1 MNLEWRES
9 NGPLVATPV
18 HRGFGTRLLSGALEQ
33 FGGTVETTFEPTGLI
48 CTLSWTADE
57 WASSSPPE
65 KAETTIPQGVP
76 CTRLANLILAPKQER
91 QRIAA
96 YIPRWGIQLA
106 AHLSESTAW
115 AIYRDRLKR
124 FGSLIGDRE
133 PIVLHKEIPGMG
145 RAGRYIITIA
155 DDDRAPLD
163 KLRRKLIAADAT
175 CDVLRN
181 PVRTDQ

>member
-1 MNLEWRES
+1 MRCLS
-9 NGPLVATPV
+9 C
-18 HRGFGTRLLSGALEQ
+18 FGAR
-33 FGGTVETTFEPTGLI
+33 I
-48 CTLSWTADE
+48 
-57 WASSSPPE
+57 
-65 KAETTIPQGVP
+65 
-76 CTRLANLILAPKQER
+76 RLARRVQGTPCGIVVSAFSGGEEDAHSSGLC
-91 QRIAA
+91 A

-145 RAGRYIITIA
+145 RAKRYIITIA
-155 DDDRAPLD
+155 NDDRGPLD
-163 KLRRKLIAADAT
+163 KLCRKLIAADAT

>member
-1 MNLEWRES
+1 MGIVLAARKS
-9 NGPLVATPV
+9 RDHDTA
-18 HRGFGTRLLSGALEQ
+18 RRALH
-33 FGGTVETTFEPTGLI
+33 
-48 CTLSWTADE
+48 
-57 WASSSPPE
+57 PP
-65 KAETTIPQGVP
+65 
-76 CTRLANLILAPKQER
+76 NLIFAAKEER

-133 PIVLHKEIPGMG
+133 PIVLHKEMPGMG
-145 RAGRYIITIA
+145 RAKRYIITIA

-163 KLRRKLIAADAT
+163 KLCQKLIAADAT
-175 CDVLRN
+175 CDVLRTVLERSDQGDIRNNLAN
-181 PVRTDQ
+181 PPAIVNGAARPAWPGARGSYYEPTFTWCRMLEDGAHQE